1 MTDSA
6 ILSVSKNYKKAVGKL
21 TCLNNEID
29 ASEPFSIL
37 NGADEQVTG
46 SGFFIRCKD
55 LYLPKKMAK
64 NRYMITNAHV
74 VEGCSTR
81 RINISFPHLGDT
93 PLWGEVIVAC
103 RSLDFAIVEVSAEKN
118 THMEL
123 EIGQTF
129 ADVFK
134 TIPYVKVSSKPVNT
148 NIELAK
154 SVIAIGYPHDSHDC
168 HISSGKLSGKHEH
181 YLQVNA
187 SINGGNSGGPLFDD
201 AGICI
206 GICAASFE
214 DSEGITL
221 AVEWHNVNKML
232 KHYWNKDQFVIDP
245 PNLGIIGTKLIDAY
259 AVTKLR
265 DTTIKGALVTQS
277 FSGGPLTQ
285 VKEGDVIMAIGDHK
299 HEYDIDRS
307 GNLTIPYQ
315 HDKVKYYSLSLL
327 MLLEPETCFIRV
339 YSKGRRRTY
348 NFKLTQLEN
357 TVRRLMPALEPI
369 SCISFGGMIITQ
381 LTKNHMENLE
391 DTDIDPNIINFFTR
405 THGGEPAI
413 VISSF
418 HVPCSV
424 LQQGYDIKKL
434 TIIKKISRKKVTTVK
449 KFKEIVGVLIDAYIS
464 NKCKKTR
471 YIEMETT
478 NEKIIIDLELMIKI
492 EPLLLMCPNYP
503 KKLSVLN
510 MLECESDADSDASD
524 DDDERATKRQKLGM

>member
-1 MTDSA
+1 MSDSA
-6 ILSVSKNYKKAVGKL
+6 ILSVSKNYKKSVGKL

-29 ASEPFSIL
+29 ANEPFSIL
-37 NGADEQVTG
+37 NGSDEQVTG

-64 NRYMITNAHV
+64 NRYLITNAHV

-93 PLWGEVIVAC
+93 TLWGHVIVAC
-103 RSLDFAIVEVSAEKN
+103 RSLDFAIVEVSSENN
-118 THMEL
+118 THLER

-129 ADVFK
+129 ADIFK

-148 NIELAK
+148 NMELAK

-187 SINGGNSGGPLFDD
+187 SINGGNSGGPLFDEH
-201 AGICI
+201 GVCI

-221 AVEWHNVNKML
+221 AIEWHNVNKML
-232 KHYWNKDQFVIDP
+232 KHYWNQNDPSTFVIDP
-245 PNLGIIGTKLIDAY
+245 PSLGIIGTKLIDAY

-277 FSGGPLTQ
+277 FSNGPLTQ
-285 VKEGDVIMAIGDHK
+285 VKEGDVIMGIGDHK

-307 GNLTIPYQ
+307 GNITIPYQ

-327 MLLEPETCFIRV
+327 MLLDPDTCFVRV
-339 YSKGRRRTY
+339 YSKGRRKTY
-348 NFKLTQLEN
+348 NFKLTQLQN

-369 SCISFGGMIITQ
+369 ACVALGGMIITQ

-391 DTDIDPNIINFFTR
+391 DADIDPNIINFFTK

-413 VISSF
+413 VISNF

-424 LQQGYDIKKL
+424 LQQGYNIKRL
-434 TIIKKISRKKVTTVK
+434 TIIKKIARKKVNTIDKFKTIVK
-449 KFKEIVGVLIDAYIS
+449 KLVEAYVD
-464 NKCKKTR
+464 NPCTKTR
-471 YIEMETT
+471 YIDMETT
-478 NEKIIIDLELMIKI
+478 NEKIIIDLELMLKI
-492 EPLLLMCPNYP
+492 EPLLSMCPNYP
-503 KKLSVLN
+503 QDLSILNEVL
-510 MLECESDADSDASD
+510 EDTDDDTD
-524 DDDERATKRQKLGM
+524 DDDEVPPTKKRKL

>member
-93 PLWGEVIVAC
+93 TLWGEVIVAC

-118 THMEL
+118 THLEL

-148 NIELAK
+148 NLELAK

-187 SINGGNSGGPLFDD
+187 SINGGNSGGPLFDET
-201 AGICI
+201 GICI

-214 DSEGITL
+214 DSKDYIGSRM
-221 AVEWHNVNKML
+221 AQCQQDVEILLEQGPICYRSAKFRN
-232 KHYWNKDQFVIDP
+232 YWYKINWC
-245 PNLGIIGTKLIDAY
+245 Y

-307 GNLTIPYQ
+307 GNLTIP
-315 HDKVKYYSLSLL
+315 
-327 MLLEPETCFIRV
+327 TNTIR
-339 YSKGRRRTY
+339 
-348 NFKLTQLEN
+348 
-357 TVRRLMPALEPI
+357 
-369 SCISFGGMIITQ
+369 
-381 LTKNHMENLE
+381 
-391 DTDIDPNIINFFTR
+391 
-405 THGGEPAI
+405 
-413 VISSF
+413 
-418 HVPCSV
+418 
-424 LQQGYDIKKL
+424 
-434 TIIKKISRKKVTTVK
+434 
-449 KFKEIVGVLIDAYIS
+449 
-464 NKCKKTR
+464 
-471 YIEMETT
+471 
-478 NEKIIIDLELMIKI
+478 
-492 EPLLLMCPNYP
+492 
-503 KKLSVLN
+503 
-510 MLECESDADSDASD
+510 
-524 DDDERATKRQKLGM
+524 